1 MAKKTTKKKTTK
13 TRSRKATS
21 KKAPVEVSSVKH
33 ADKRKN
39 IPTEQLRDF
48 VKDDDGKK
56 VTLYPRNPD
65 LDPQLVW
72 RGKDEQD
79 AAPLE
84 VPAVP
89 IYIQEKI
96 HPQAIIEDF
105 RKDADRDPGNDDA
118 DFGGLFSDFNGLPE
132 DFADRID
139 FYRHDANWSNR
150 LILGDSLLVMNSLA
164 EKEGLKGRVQMV
176 FFDPPYGIKF
186 GSNWQV
192 STRKREVN
200 DGKSADLVRQPE
212 QVLAFRD
219 TWRDGIHSYLG
230 YLRDRLVAAHA
241 LLSETGSVFVQ
252 IGDENVHVVRSLLDE
267 IFGPDNFAA
276 LITFAK
282 TVGATSDLLP
292 GTVDYVLWYARD
304 RERVKY
310 RPLMLEKTPGG
321 VGGTGYTKI
330 ELVDGTRRPMSKEER
345 EGSVPLPADSK
356 IMTIGDLTSAR
367 VRPGRTGYFP
377 IEFEGRS
384 FLPRKREWSTHSDGI
399 SRVRAAS
406 RVSAVGKKGLGYV
419 RYLEDFPAV
428 PITNSWTDTMGQN
441 QFGGDKVYVVQTALT
456 VIRRCML
463 MTTDPGDLVLDPTCG
478 SGTTAFVA
486 EEWGRRWITTDT
498 SRVALTLAR
507 TRLMAGRFPYYHL
520 ADQWPQI
527 TTAMGDADI
536 KQTLKHEKPAM
547 DEKQSDIRRGFV
559 YERVPHITL
568 KSIANNDEIDEIY
581 ERWQQTLEPLR
592 EKINKAAKQKW
603 EEWEFPRLPA
613 DDIDDDG
620 RAVAWKALAKQNIAE
635 GSEASKLLAEWWE
648 GRRARQREIDES
660 IANRADQ
667 ELLYDRPYADKKRVR
682 VTGPFTVESLSPH
695 RTISAADKSTLSTQ
709 GAAAEDG
716 AVRTVKVI
724 GPDDFGRMVLENLRK
739 AGVQNTY
746 KDERLK
752 FDTLEAYAG
761 EWIQGSG
768 EYTNKAGE
776 VRRVAVCIGPEHG
789 TVGSLLIKEAAKE
802 AVKGIGFDLLLIA
815 GFAFDA
821 TVTEEAKQYGT
832 LMVLPV
838 RMNNDLAMGELLKKT
853 GAGNLFTV
861 FGEPDVEVRAA
872 KSEEMGTRSGKPED
886 YRVVE
891 VRGIDVYDPT
901 TGEVRSGVAVDPDT
915 GKEIHDSRD
924 DVACWFLDTDYNGES
939 FFVRHAY
946 FTGADDPYA
955 KLKRA
960 MRAGIDEEAWELVY
974 STKSRPFPKPKSGK
988 IAVKVVNHYGDEVMQ
1003 VYGV

>member
-1 MAKKTTKKKTTK
+1 MTKKTTKKTTK
-13 TRSRKATS
+13 KRTKKASTK

-39 IPTEQLRDF
+39 IPTQELKGF

-79 AAPLE
+79 ASPLE

-132 DFADRID
+132 DFAERID
-139 FYRHDANWSNR
+139 FYQHDANWSNR

-176 FFDPPYGIKF
+176 YFDPPYGIDFSK
-186 GSNWQV
+186 NWQISSR
-192 STRKREVN
+192 STNVPDRN
-200 DGKSADLVRQPE
+200 ADGVTRQPE
-212 QVLAFRD
+212 QIRAFRD
-219 TWRDGIHSYLG
+219 TWKDGIHSYLA
-230 YLRDRLVAAHA
+230 YLRDRLAVAHE
-241 LLSETGSVFVQ
+241 LLSPTGSLFVQ
-252 IGDENVHVVRSLLDE
+252 IGEENLHLIRGLLDE
-267 IFGPDNFAA
+267 VFGAENLVAT
-276 LITFAK
+276 ITVQK
-282 TVGATSDLLP
+282 TTGAGSPTG
-292 GTVDYVLWYARD
+292 GTEVIPRVADYIVWFSKD
-304 RERVKY
+304 SSRVKY
-310 RPLMLEKTPGG
+310 RQLFSLKGIGDFIPTAYNRVWTPQGTRSASRDEKDGMLEAGHRLYTLDNLTSGGG
-321 VGGTGYTKI
+321 VDK
-330 ELVDGTRRPMSKEER
+330 TR
-345 EGSVPLPADSK
+345 
-356 IMTIGDLTSAR
+356 
-367 VRPGRTGYFP
+367 YP
-377 IEFEGRS
+377 IDFEGRIFRINGNRVWRTSDTGMIRVHKAGRLEATAKRLGYILFLDDFGAIRRNNVWTDAGSS
-384 FLPRKREWSTHSDGI
+384 FL
-399 SRVRAAS
+399 A
-406 RVSAVGKKGLGYV
+406 
-419 RYLEDFPAV
+419 
-428 PITNSWTDTMGQN
+428 
-441 QFGGDKVYVVQTALT
+441 DKVYVVQTT
-456 VIRRCML
+456 RTIIERCML
-463 MTTDPGDLVLDPTCG
+463 MSTDPGDLVLDPTCG

-486 EEWGRRWITTDT
+486 EQWGRRWITTDT

-527 TTAMGDADI
+527 TTALGDKDI
-536 KQTLKHEKPAM
+536 KKTLKHEKPAM
-547 DEKQSDIRRGFV
+547 DEKHADIRRGFV

-568 KSIANNDEIDEIY
+568 KSIANNEQIDEIY
-581 ERWQQTLEPLR
+581 ERWQETLVPLR
-592 EKINKAAKQKW
+592 AKINKAAKQKR
-603 EEWEFPRLPA
+603 EEWELPRLPA
-613 DDIDDDG
+613 DDLDG
-620 RAVAWKALAKQNIAE
+620 EERAAAWKALGNQNITE
-635 GSEASKLLAEWWE
+635 DSEAANLLAEWWD

-667 ELLYDRPYADKKRVR
+667 ELLYDRPYEDKKRVR

-695 RTISAADKSTLSTQ
+695 RTISAEDKSRLSVQ
-709 GAAAEDG
+709 GEAADDG
-716 AVRTVKVI
+716 SVRTMKVI
-724 GPDDFGRMVLENLRK
+724 GPDDFGRMVLENMRK

-768 EYTNKAGE
+768 EYTDKAGE
-776 VRRVAVCIGPEHG
+776 TKRVAVCIGPEHG

-802 AVKGIGFDLLLIA
+802 AVKGIGFDMLLVA

-821 TVTEEAKQYGT
+821 TVTEEAKQYGN

-872 KSEEMGTRSGKPED
+872 GKDELGTRTGKPND
-886 YRVVE
+886 YIVVE

-901 TGEVRSGVAVDPDT
+901 TGEVRSGVAVDPET

-960 MRAGIDEEAWELVY
+960 MRAEIDEEAWELVY
-974 STKSRPFPKPKSGK
+974 STKSRPFPKPTSGK

>member
-1 MAKKTTKKKTTK
+1 MAKKTTKKTTK
-13 TRSRKATS
+13 KPSNTLAG
-21 KKAPVEVSSVKH
+21 PVDVSSVKH

-39 IPTEQLRDF
+39 IPTQELKGF

-105 RKDADRDPGNDDA
+105 RKDADRDPGNDND
-118 DFGGLFSDFNGLPE
+118 DFGGLFADFNGLPE

-139 FYRHDANWSNR
+139 FYQHDANWSNR

-176 FFDPPYGIKF
+176 YFDPPYGIKF

-192 STRKREVN
+192 STRDRNVK
-200 DGKSADLVRQPE
+200 DGKAADVVRQPE
-212 QVLAFRD
+212 QILAFRD
-219 TWRDGIHSYLG
+219 TWKDGIHSYLA

-241 LLSETGSVFVQ
+241 LLAESGSILLQ
-252 IGDENVHVVRSLLDE
+252 IGDENLHLVRVLLDE
-267 IFGPDNFAA
+267 VFGADNCVSV
-276 LITFAK
+276 ITFQK
-282 TVGATSDLLP
+282 TS
-292 GTVDYVLWYARD
+292 GTGSFAGRTTKLSAVNDYLLWYAKD
-304 RERVKY
+304 IERVKY
-310 RPLMLEKTPGG
+310 RQTYRFKAIDSGGSAYRWLEFPDGRRLRPPASA
-321 VGGTGYTKI
+321 VNDIPRDARRFRGT
-330 ELVDGTRRPMSKEER
+330 
-345 EGSVPLPADSK
+345 
-356 IMTIGDLTSAR
+356 DLTSQTVREAQTTVYPVPWEGR
-367 VRPGRTGYFP
+367 AWRPG
-377 IEFEGRS
+377 
-384 FLPRKREWSTHSDGI
+384 KRGWATNQAGMQ
-399 SRVRAAS
+399 RLKAAS
-406 RVSAVGKKGLGYV
+406 RLIGLGNTLSFV
-419 RYLEDFPAV
+419 RFYDDFPYF
-428 PITNSWTDTMGQN
+428 PYNNLWDDTTVAG
-441 QFGGDKVYVVQTALT
+441 FGDPKVYVVQTT
-456 VIRRCML
+456 RKVVERIML
-463 MTTDPGDLVLDPTCG
+463 MSTDPGDLVVDPTCG
-478 SGTTAFVA
+478 SGTTALVA
-486 EEWGRRWITTDT
+486 EQWGRRWITTDT

-547 DEKQSDIRRGFV
+547 DEKRADIRRGFV

-568 KSIANNDEIDEIY
+568 KSIANNEQIDKIY
-581 ERWQQTLEPLR
+581 ERWQTTLEPLR
-592 EKINKAAKQKW
+592 EKINKAAQRKNGQKW
-603 EEWEFPRLPA
+603 EEWELPRLPA
-613 DDIDDDG
+613 DDMDDNE
-620 RAVAWKALAKQNIAE
+620 RATAWKSLAKQNIAE
-635 GSEASKLLAEWWE
+635 GSESAGLLAEWWD

-660 IANRADQ
+660 IQNRADQ
-667 ELLYDRPYADKKRVR
+667 ELLYDRPYEDKKRVR

-695 RTISAADKSTLSTQ
+695 RTISAEHKSRLSVQGEAAD
-709 GAAAEDG
+709 DG
-716 AVRTVKVI
+716 AVRTMKVF
-724 GPDDFGRMVLENLRK
+724 GPDDFGRMVLENMRK

-752 FDTLEAYAG
+752 FDTLHPHAG

-768 EYTNKAGE
+768 EYTDKSGT
-776 VRRVAVCIGPEHG
+776 VKRVAICIGPEHG

-802 AVKGIGFDLLLIA
+802 AVKGIGFDMLLVA

-821 TVTEEAKQYGT
+821 TVTEEAKQYGNLT
-832 LMVLPV
+832 VLPV

-861 FGEPDVEVRAA
+861 FGEPDVEVRSA
-872 KSEEMGTRSGKPED
+872 KPEEMGTRTGKPAD
-886 YRVVE
+886 YIVVE

-901 TGEVRSGVAVDPDT
+901 TGEVRSGVAVDPET

-960 MRAGIDEEAWELVY
+960 MRAEIDEEAWELVY
-974 STKSRPFPKPKSGK
+974 STKSRPFPKPTSGK

>member
-1 MAKKTTKKKTTK
+1 MAKKTTKKTTK
-13 TRSRKATS
+13 KRS
-21 KKAPVEVSSVKH
+21 KKPAGPVEVSSVKH

-39 IPTEQLRDF
+39 IPTQELKGF
-48 VKDDDGKK
+48 VTGDDGKK
-56 VTLYPRNPD
+56 FTLYPRNPD

-79 AAPLE
+79 ASPLE

-105 RKDADRDPGNDDA
+105 RKDADRDPSNDDA

-139 FYRHDANWSNR
+139 FYHHDANWSNR

-186 GSNWQV
+186 ASNWQT
-192 STRKREVN
+192 STRSRDVK
-200 DGKSADLVRQPE
+200 DGKAEDATRQPE
-212 QVLAFRD
+212 QIKAFRD
-219 TWRDGIHSYLG
+219 TWKDGIHTYLA
-230 YLRDRLVAAHA
+230 YLRDRLAAAHE
-241 LLSETGSVFVQ
+241 LLTQTGSIFVQ
-252 IGDENVHVVRSLLDE
+252 IGLENVHLVRCVLDE
-267 IFGPDNFAA
+267 TFGAQNCIAQIP
-276 LITFAK
+276 FAK
-282 TVGATSDLLP
+282 TSGSTGDFLP
-292 GTVDYVLWYARD
+292 GTADYLLFYAKERD
-304 RERVKY
+304 RLKF
-310 RPLMLEKTPGG
+310 RPPL
-321 VGGTGYTKI
+321 
-330 ELVDGTRRPMSKEER
+330 TRKDTSR
-345 EGSVPLPADSK
+345 
-356 IMTIGDLTSAR
+356 IGDGPYSWLELADGSQRRMLPQEKSGAVALPKGSR
-367 VRPGRTGYFP
+367 VFRFDNLQSQSIGRQKGEGAASWFGVPFGGKEWKPSPRSRWKTNEGGMAHLGRASRLAATRTGLYYKRF
-377 IEFEGRS
+377 FE
-384 FLPRKREWSTHSDGI
+384 D
-399 SRVRAAS
+399 
-406 RVSAVGKKGLGYV
+406 
-419 RYLEDFPAV
+419 YLAQAIGD
-428 PITNSWTDTMGQN
+428 NWTDTVVAG
-441 QFGGDKVYVVQTALT
+441 FASDKQYVVETST
-456 VIRRCML
+456 KVVERCIM

-478 SGTTAFVA
+478 SGTTAYVA
-486 EEWGRRWITTDT
+486 EQWGRRWITTDT

-527 TTAMGDADI
+527 TTALGDKDI

-547 DEKQSDIRRGFV
+547 DEKHADIRRGFV

-568 KSIANNDEIDEIY
+568 KSIANNEQIDEIY
-581 ERWQQTLEPLR
+581 ERWQETLEPLR
-592 EKINKAAKQKW
+592 AKINKAAKQKW
-603 EEWEFPRLPA
+603 EEWELPHLPA
-613 DDIDDDG
+613 DDIDDDEQ
-620 RAVAWKALAKQNIAE
+620 AAAWKALGKQNITE
-635 GSEASKLLAEWWE
+635 GSDAAKLLAEWWD

-667 ELLYDRPYADKKRVR
+667 ELLYDRPYEDKKRVR

-695 RTISAADKSTLSTQ
+695 RTISAEDKSRLSVQ
-709 GAAAEDG
+709 GEAADDG
-716 AVRTVKVI
+716 SVRTMKVI
-724 GPDDFGRMVLENLRK
+724 GPDDFGRMVLENMRK

-768 EYTNKAGE
+768 EYTDKAGE
-776 VRRVAVCIGPEHG
+776 TKRVAVCIGPEHG
-789 TVGSLLIKEAAKE
+789 TVGSVLINEAAKE
-802 AVKGIGFDLLLIA
+802 AVKGIGFDMLLVA

-821 TVTEEAKQYGT
+821 TVTEEAKQYGN

-872 KSEEMGTRSGKPED
+872 EKDELGTRTGKPD
-886 YRVVE
+886 HYLVVE

-901 TGEVRSGVAVDPDT
+901 TGEVRSGVAVDPET

-960 MRAGIDEEAWELVY
+960 MRAEIDEEAWELVY
-974 STKSRPFPKPKSGK
+974 STKSRPFPKPTSGK